1 MGSTKL
7 LGEKLVSAAAER
19 IMAQNGNG
27 PIFST
32 TRFGNVLGSRG
43 SVFPIFRKQILSG
56 EPLTVTHEKMTRF
69 IMSTAEAAK
78 LVLSSVWRATGGE
91 ILVTKMHVAYIR
103 DLAVAMN
110 DLMGGQS
117 EIKYIGV
124 KPGEKMYEE
133 LVNDEEIRRTVD
145 YGDFLRISPLFEMLN
160 TNEMDCID
168 RAFNS
173 ANESKLSVDAI
184 SEYITLQGLI
194 N

>member
-1 MGSTKL
+1 
-7 LGEKLVSAAAER
+7 
-19 IMAQNGNG
+19 
-27 PIFST
+27 
-32 TRFGNVLGSRG
+32 
-43 SVFPIFRKQILSG
+43 
-56 EPLTVTHEKMTRF
+56 
-69 IMSTAEAAK
+69 
-78 LVLSSVWRATGGE
+78 
-91 ILVTKMHVAYIR
+91 
-103 DLAVAMN
+103 
-110 DLMGGQS
+110 MGGQS

-184 SEYITLQGLI
+184 SEYITLHGLI